1 LITVDFLKKSELR
14 KTKKRSMLLFSKK
27 SGSAKEPSSSAVGKY
42 IQIFGLMLAVGVT
55 GSFYMKKEGIG
66 PERSGAATGATVSSA
81 EENPVFSAG
90 QFRPVIPVSS
100 ESSAIV
106 SVQTSWG
113 KGTGF
118 FIQENA
124 VITSRHV
131 VESDP
136 VKLAAWQKRVEH
148 DRSILALEEEKL
160 NSYQARLK
168 NMDRGGSKDELKLL
182 ISERKK
188 HLADFRFRHEKDEQR
203 LAEQQKAR
211 EHPALKIILSDGS
224 EQSASL
230 MRVSREYDLALLIS
244 APVRKRSVL
253 KPAPRC
259 SLLRAGDVV
268 FVPDDSVRSDAGLTT
283 GISTGI
289 FSGYRRVGVQN
300 RMFLQI
306 DGKISPDQSGGPVLD
321 AAGYVR
327 GVVTRAIR
335 ADKGAGFAVPVDKVF
350 DEFAAVL
357 AGAGRPSPDKSP

>member
-1 LITVDFLKKSELR
+1 
-14 KTKKRSMLLFSKK
+14 MLLFSKK

-100 ESSAIV
+100 AIV

-136 VKLAAWQKRVEH
+136 VKLAAWQERVEH
-148 DRSILALEEEKL
+148 DRSVLALEEEKL
-160 NSYQARLK
+160 NSYQARLE
-168 NMDRGGSKDELKLL
+168 NMGGGGSKDELKLL

-188 HLADFRFRHEKDEQR
+188 HLADFRFRHEQDEQR

-259 SLLRAGDVV
+259 SPLRAGDVV
-268 FVPDDSVRSDAGLTT
+268 FVPDDSARSDTGLTT

-306 DGKISPDQSGGPVLD
+306 DGKISPDKSGGPVLD

-327 GVVTRAIR
+327 GVVTRSIR